1 MILPLPEPGY
11 YLVSAVNETSLFGQF
26 TLFSLIS
33 MAVILCVV
41 LMFIFYF
48 KWYMNRLLIPLGHL
62 TEGMRQVEHRN
73 LDTRVEMCRQQ
84 DIARMI
90 STFNNMVEQIK
101 ELIHDKEQVEKENTR
116 RNSIPSSP
124 R

>member
-62 TEGMRQVEHRN
+62 TEGMSRWSTATWIPGWKCADSR
-73 LDTRVEMCRQQ
+73 
-84 DIARMI
+84 I
-90 STFNNMVEQIK
+90 S
-101 ELIHDKEQVEKENTR
+101 
-116 RNSIPSSP
+116 PG
-124 R
+124 

>member
-1 MILPLPEPGY
+1 
-11 YLVSAVNETSLFGQF
+11 
-26 TLFSLIS
+26 

-73 LDTRVEMCRQQ
+73 LDTPGGNVQTAGYRPDDFHLQQ
-84 DIARMI
+84 HGGAD
-90 STFNNMVEQIK
+90 
-101 ELIHDKEQVEKENTR
+101 
-116 RNSIPSSP
+116 
-124 R
+124 

>member
-1 MILPLPEPGY
+1 
-11 YLVSAVNETSLFGQF
+11 
-26 TLFSLIS
+26 
-33 MAVILCVV
+33 
-41 LMFIFYF
+41 
-48 KWYMNRLLIPLGHL
+48 MNRLLIPLGHL

-101 ELIHDKEQVEKENTR
+101 E
-116 RNSIPSSP
+116 
-124 R
+124 

>member
-48 KWYMNRLLIPLGHL
+48 NG
-62 TEGMRQVEHRN
+62 T
-73 LDTRVEMCRQQ
+73 
-84 DIARMI
+84 
-90 STFNNMVEQIK
+90 
-101 ELIHDKEQVEKENTR
+101 
-116 RNSIPSSP
+116 
-124 R
+124 